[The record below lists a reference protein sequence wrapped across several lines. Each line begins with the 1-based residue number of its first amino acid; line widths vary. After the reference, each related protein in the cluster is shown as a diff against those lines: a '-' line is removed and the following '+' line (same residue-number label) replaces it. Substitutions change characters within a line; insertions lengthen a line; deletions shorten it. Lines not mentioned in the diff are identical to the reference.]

1 LVVDLPV
8 SGDPLSSFEQGYKL
22 TEELLAR
29 RRPFTALM
37 AFDDMTAFGAIR
49 ALAKAG
55 LRVPEQCSVIGF
67 DDVSPAAIYSPALT
81 TVRQPMEI
89 MGATAATL
97 VVEAVNGMLEK
108 KPARPIHRRIVPEL
122 IARESTFRLR

>member
-1 LVVDLPV
+1 
-8 SGDPLSSFEQGYKL
+8 
-22 TEELLAR
+22 
-29 RRPFTALM
+29 
-37 AFDDMTAFGAIR
+37 MTAFGAIR

-55 LRVPEQCSVIGF
+55 LRVPEQCSVVGF

-81 TVRQPMEI
+81 TVRQPMEV

-108 KPARPIHRRIVPEL
+108 KHARPIHRRIVPEL
-122 IARESTFRLR
+122 IARESTCRVK